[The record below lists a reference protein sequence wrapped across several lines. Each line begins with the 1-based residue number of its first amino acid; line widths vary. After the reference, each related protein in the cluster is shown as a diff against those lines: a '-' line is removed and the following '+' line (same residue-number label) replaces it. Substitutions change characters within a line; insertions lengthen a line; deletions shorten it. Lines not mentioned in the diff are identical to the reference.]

1 MSGVSWKPEPAAGGP
16 MKLLFEG
23 SFEPYF
29 RAAALHA
36 APCVFVHVPKTAGT
50 SLRRE
55 LAALMQPDVN
65 IVVDYTDTAR
75 SFHER
80 MDAAVDAF
88 LLRHA
93 RAPVRF
99 ASGHIFAR
107 HVERIGAAMPDARFV
122 TFLRDPVSR
131 VVSDFL
137 YQRSPRHPLH
147 REFSARVPDLDAYLA
162 LPSERNKMAEH
173 LVPRELA
180 IAGDVA
186 GCVRFLLATYAFIG
200 VQELYPLGFR
210 TLTRLVGEPAWPTA
224 RDNVGTAEPAER
236 AIGEDLAARIR
247 DANPLDVALYEA
259 AAPRWHRVREAL
271 AKHLA

>member
-1 MSGVSWKPEPAAGGP
+1 MSGAFSRGDAAPP

-23 SFEPYF
+23 SFQAYF
-29 RAAALHA
+29 RAASLAS

-55 LAALMQPDVN
+55 IAALMQPDVN

-80 MDAAVDAF
+80 IDAAVDEF

-93 RAPVRF
+93 EEPVRF

-107 HVERIGAAMPDARFV
+107 HVERIAAATPDTRFV

-131 VVSDFL
+131 VVSDYL
-137 YQRSPRHPLH
+137 YQRSPKHPPH
-147 REFSARVPDLDAYLA
+147 EEFAARVPDLDTYLT

-173 LVPRELA
+173 LVPRDMM
-180 IAGDVA
+180 IAGDTEA
-186 GCVRFLLATYAFIG
+186 CVRYLLSAYAFIG

-210 TLTRLVGEPAWPTA
+210 ALTRLVGTASWPKV
-224 RDNVGTAEPAER
+224 RENVGSGDEAER
-236 AIGEDLAARIR
+236 AVPPDLAERVRA
-247 DANPLDVALYEA
+247 ANPIDVALYEA
-259 AAPRWHRVREAL
+259 VAPRWARVREAL